1 MARGDVNPANKE
13 IPLAEIEK
21 RIMDLDKRGRILK
34 RLYLVKF
41 RYQCKG
47 VEESAKMVGVTKK
60 LGYLWQDRLN

>member
-1 MARGDVNPANKE
+1 MILLVMARGDVNPANKE

-41 RYQCKG
+41 RY
-47 VEESAKMVGVTKK
+47 
-60 LGYLWQDRLN
+60 